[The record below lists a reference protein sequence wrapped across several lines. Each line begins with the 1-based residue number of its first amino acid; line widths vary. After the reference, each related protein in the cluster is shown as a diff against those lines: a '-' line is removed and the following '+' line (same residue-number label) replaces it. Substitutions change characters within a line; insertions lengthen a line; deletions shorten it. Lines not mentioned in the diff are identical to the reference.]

1 MKIGLIFPGQGSQAV
16 GMGKDFYD
24 NTQIG
29 KDIFSKADEIL
40 GYSLSNLCFEGPIE
54 ELSKTINTQP
64 ALFTVSVIAGFVAK
78 EKGLCPSVYAGHSAG
93 EYAALCCAGAFSF
106 EEGLKL
112 IAKRASF
119 MTECGAKNPG
129 KMAAVLNLDCEKIK
143 EIIGNVKGI
152 CVAANINS
160 LVQTVISGEESAVN
174 EAMEKCKEAGA
185 KRVVPLNVSGGFHS
199 PLMKDAQDK
208 LKAEIDNI
216 SFNKIDVPVIANF
229 TAKPETEP
237 EEIKDNLIKQITGSV
252 RWVETCQAF
261 LNMGIEKVYECGSGS
276 VLCGLVKKTTPE
288 IESFKIT
295 SLLDFENL

>member
-29 KDIFSKADEIL
+29 KDIFNKADEIL

-64 ALFTVSVIAGFVAK
+64 ALFTVSVIAASLAK

-93 EYAALCCAGAFSF
+93 EYAALCCGGAFSF

-129 KMAAVLNLDCEKIK
+129 KMAAVLNLDYEKIK
-143 EIIGNVKGI
+143 EIIGSVKGI

-199 PLMKDAQDK
+199 PLMKDARDK

-229 TAKPETEP
+229 TAKPETDP
-237 EEIKDNLIKQITGSV
+237 EEIKDNLIKQLTGSV
-252 RWVETCQAF
+252 RWVETCQEF
-261 LNMGIEKVYECGSGS
+261 VSMGIEKVYECGAGS

-295 SLLDFENL
+295 SLSDFEN